1 MRSFLRLQQVET
13 VKDPATLIVG
23 GLNAPDS
30 RFADADA
37 ARVFYRRVVDRIGM
51 MPGVVDVAVA
61 SAAPMQGWGYGLPM
75 RVPSSKAG
83 EAPARFGAGFK
94 MVSPSY
100 FQTIGLPIL
109 KGRVLQPSD
118 SSTSPPVVVVN
129 QAFVSR
135 YFVNQEAIGRHLL
148 IDRLIPGLPQVGP
161 ETAWE
166 IVGVVANERVG
177 GLSEAD
183 SAGVYA
189 PFEQSPFYGPTLVLR
204 AARESAV
211 TAASLKAAIQEI
223 DPNQPLTNVRTL
235 QQVKAES
242 VAPDRLRTWLIVLFG
257 SIAGLLAGIGIYGVI
272 SYSVAQRTHEIG
284 VRAALGATRGR
295 LVGLVMGRAS
305 LLTGM
310 GLAAGLGTAIA
321 SGRLLQTFLFG
332 VTPHDVVSLG
342 AAAILLAAVAM
353 IAAWI
358 PARRAAAVDPLV
370 ALRVE

>member
-1 MRSFLRLQQVET
+1 M
-13 VKDPATLIVG
+13 I
-23 GLNAPDS
+23 
-30 RFADADA
+30 
-37 ARVFYRRVVDRIGM
+37 
-51 MPGVVDVAVA
+51 PGVVDVAVT

-75 RVPSSKAG
+75 RVPSITAG

-109 KGRVLQPSD
+109 KGRGLQPSD
-118 SSTSPPVVVVN
+118 TSTSLPVVVVN
-129 QAFVSR
+129 QAFVNR
-135 YFVNQEAIGRHLL
+135 YFNNQEPLGRHLL
-148 IDRLIPGLPQVGP
+148 IDRLIPGRPQVGP
-161 ETAWE
+161 EIAWE

-177 GLSEAD
+177 GLSEPD

-189 PFEQSPFYGPTLVLR
+189 PFEQSPFYGPSLLLR
-204 AARESAV
+204 ASRESAV

-242 VAPDRLRTWLIVLFG
+242 VAADRLRTWLIVLFG

-295 LVGLVMGRAS
+295 LLGLVMGRAS
-305 LLTGM
+305 WLTGL
-310 GLAAGLGTAIA
+310 GLAAGLATAVA
-321 SGRLLQTFLFG
+321 SGRLLETFLFG
-332 VTPHDVVSLG
+332 VTTHDVVSLG

-358 PARRAAAVDPLV
+358 PARQAASVDPLV